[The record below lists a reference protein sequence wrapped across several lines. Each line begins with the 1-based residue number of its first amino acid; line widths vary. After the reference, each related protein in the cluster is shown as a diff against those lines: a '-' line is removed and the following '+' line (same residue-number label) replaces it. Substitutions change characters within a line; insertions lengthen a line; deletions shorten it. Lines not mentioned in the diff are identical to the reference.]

1 MNLLA
6 MIRQLL
12 RREVVENIDTNR
24 NVWLS
29 LTPTKPLSDSS
40 LPLNKS
46 QLGTSL
52 IVFYRDLIFSYK
64 NHRSLK

>member
-46 QLGTSL
+46 QLGTSFNCFL
-52 IVFYRDLIFSYK
+52 SRSDFSV
-64 NHRSLK
+64 